1 MKSQHQHHWQLRLEH
16 LGFSHI
22 RMDWV
27 SGTVHFNPRAQID
40 PSDICVILGGWPEQI
55 SGVLEQLQS
64 RSFCHVVAPE
74 VLIDW
79 LLEQGWPQDK
89 LHTSWKRDGF
99 SIDLETYQP
108 IPWLTLKEAVRK
120 GISTIR
126 NPVAPLLRLRSHL
139 GSPMVPPH
147 MAWITFPS
155 GKRLAHLNCGFH
167 QRQETRWLDSV
178 IQRASEATWVLVGA
192 DYEEYEACFHAL
204 SRIQSEHVLL
214 TDLVGDYRRQAGLPS
229 ALLTPLADRVT
240 ATGRLV
246 QLFPTQVTHRFDT
259 VVLSA

>member
-16 LGFSHI
+16 LGYSHI

-27 SGTVHFNPRAQID
+27 SGTVHFNPRTTVAPED
-40 PSDICVILGGWPEQI
+40 VCVILGSWPEQV
-55 SGVLEQLQS
+55 SGVLEHLKS
-64 RSFCHVVAPE
+64 RVFCQVVAPQILKNW
-74 VLIDW
+74 LI
-79 LLEQGWPQDK
+79 EQGWPQDK
-89 LHTSWKRDGF
+89 IHTDWNQDGF
-99 SIDLETYQP
+99 SIELESYIP
-108 IPWLTLKEAVRK
+108 IPRLTLKEAVRK
-120 GISTIR
+120 GVSTIR
-126 NPVAPLLRLRSHL
+126 NPVAPLLRLRAHL
-139 GSPMVPPH
+139 GSPMVEPH

-155 GKRLAHLNCGFH
+155 GTRLAHLNCGLH
-167 QRQETRWLDSV
+167 QRQERRWLDDL
-178 IQRASEATWVLVGA
+178 IQRASESTWVMVGA
-192 DYEEYEACFHAL
+192 DYEEYEACFQAI

-259 VVLSA
+259 VVLSV

>member
-22 RMDWV
+22 RMDWT
-27 SGTVHFNPRAQID
+27 SGTVHFNPITSVD
-40 PSDICVILGGWPEQI
+40 SDDVCVVLGGWPEQI
-55 SGVLEQLQS
+55 AGMLEHLSS
-64 RSFCHVVAPE
+64 RVFCHVVAPQ
-74 VLIDW
+74 VLNDW
-79 LLEQGWPQDK
+79 LVEQGWPQEK
-89 LHTSWKRDGF
+89 LHTRWEQDGLL
-99 SIDLETYQP
+99 IDLEAYTP
-108 IPWLTLKEAVRK
+108 IPWMTVKEALRK
-120 GISTIR
+120 GISTLR
-126 NPVAPLLRLRSHL
+126 NPVAPLLRLRAHL
-139 GSPMVPPH
+139 ANPIVKPH

-155 GKRLAHLNCGFH
+155 GKQLAHLNCVFH
-167 QRQETRWLDSV
+167 QRQEPNWLNHV
-178 IQRASEATWVLVGA
+178 IQRASESTWVLVGA
-192 DYEEYEACFHAL
+192 DYEEYEACFQSM

-229 ALLTPLADRVT
+229 ALLTPLADRIT